1 MGGVNRSHCVAI
13 AVIVCLV
20 TIQGGQAQ
28 IFNYTTAV
36 SGWTGNFFDKYP
48 SAQAR
53 PSK

>member
-1 MGGVNRSHCVAI
+1 MEGVSKSHCIAI
-13 AVIVCLV
+13 AVITCLV

-36 SGWTGNFFDKYP
+36 SGWTGNFESYP

-53 PSK
+53 PSS